1 MTLSSLRDWFPRRP
15 PAPSGKAGA
24 GDPPPAALAG
34 AAPASD
40 WPDERLALADAL
52 WGEGFTLP
60 GGEEEVL
67 RLAKP
72 LGLSSACSVL
82 LLGCGTGGAARTL
95 AERLGAWV
103 SGFDSDP
110 ALVAAATR
118 HCFGAGLGKRAKIEV
133 WDPAAPRFPSRYYH
147 HALALEPLRHG
158 EAATILPALAGAL
171 RPGCNLVLTEMVA
184 GAGEDAT
191 LADWLRVERRAM
203 PPTAEAVTRAL
214 EKLGF
219 EIRVSEDV
227 TQRHVHFTVRAW
239 RELVRAMGAER
250 PTPARAAPLV
260 REAEI
265 WLRRARL
272 MRAGRLRLMRWHAM
286 GCEVGTPSA

>member
-1 MTLSSLRDWFPRRP
+1 MTLCSPRSRFPL
-15 PAPSGKAGA
+15 
-24 GDPPPAALAG
+24 GDRSPALAE
-34 AAPASD
+34 AASPAD
-40 WPDERLALADAL
+40 LPQEDLPLANWPDERLALTDAL

-60 GGEEEVL
+60 GGEDEVL

-82 LLGCGTGGAARTL
+82 LLGCGPGGAARSL

-110 ALVAAATR
+110 ALVASATR
-118 HCFGAGLGKRAKIEV
+118 RCIGAGLGKRAKIEV
-133 WDPAAPRFPSRYYH
+133 WNPAAPVFPARNYH
-147 HALALEPLRHG
+147 HALALEPLRQG

-171 RPGCNLVLTEMVA
+171 RPGCNLVLTEVVA

-191 LADWLRVERRAM
+191 VADWLRVERRAR
-203 PPTAEAVTRAL
+203 PPAAASVTRAL
-214 EKLGF
+214 EGLGF
-219 EIRVSEDV
+219 EIRVAEDL
-227 TQRHVHFTVRAW
+227 TQRHLHLTVRAW

-250 PTPARAAPLV
+250 PTPARAAQLV

-272 MRAGRLRLMRWHAM
+272 MRSGCVRLMRWHAM
-286 GCEVGTPSA
+286 SREATPAA